1 LLEVLSVKK
10 IFFIAVAAV
19 IAMMLLLV
27 GYGTFLNY
35 TDEGNIAA
43 RLSNRTIK
51 LVGAKAETRVLRGGF
66 TRKDVR
72 MEAEN
77 MTDAVSRLEGTVE
90 KIYVQPNS
98 KVVKGQPI
106 CHIVNEDIDMKI
118 VQADVNIAKAQT
130 VAARYANSLSRY
142 KRLIGSGAVSM
153 EQYEDIE
160 TQYKSALAEL
170 ETLRL
175 EKQQYEILRDRL
187 TVTAPL
193 DGEVLMLYK
202 KEGAFLQAG
211 TSVAL
216 IGNFSRLRF
225 TETISDDDFQSLL
238 PIGKE
243 WELSVEQGD
252 MEKIYSGSY
261 GGSNRG
267 YEQTFGAH
275 IVKVEPPV
283 GQAASLRSI
292 SWEVNNSSGLLEPKR
307 YQQVRFQE
315 IVERKVLAVPAKAV
329 DAKRSS
335 VFVWNADGKLEERK
349 VIFGASDGSFI
360 EVQSGI
366 EPDEIVVISGR
377 EGLENGMKAEVSI
390 EGGISDGAQ

>member
-1 LLEVLSVKK
+1 MKK
-10 IFFIAVAAV
+10 IFFIAVAGV

-106 CHIVNEDIDMKI
+106 CHIVNEDTDMKI

-130 VAARYANSLSRY
+130 VSARYANSLSRY

>member
-1 LLEVLSVKK
+1 MKK
-10 IFFIAVAAV
+10 IFFIAVAGV
-19 IAMMLLLV
+19 IVMMILLV

-130 VAARYANSLSRY
+130 VSARYANSLSRY

-335 VFVWNADGKLEERK
+335 VFVWNTDGKLEERK

>member
-1 LLEVLSVKK
+1 MKK

-77 MTDAVSRLEGTVE
+77 MTDAVSRLEGTLE

-130 VAARYANSLSRY
+130 VSARYANSLSRY

-335 VFVWNADGKLEERK
+335 VFVWNTDGKLEERK

>member
-1 LLEVLSVKK
+1 MKK

-335 VFVWNADGKLEERK
+335 VFVWNTDGKLEERK

>member
-1 LLEVLSVKK
+1 MKK

>member
-1 LLEVLSVKK
+1 MKK
-10 IFFIAVAAV
+10 IFFIAVAVV

-43 RLSNRTIK
+43 RLSNRTIR
-51 LVGAKAETRVLRGGF
+51 LVGAKAEIRALRGGF
-66 TRKDVR
+66 ERKDVR

-77 MTDAVSRLEGTVE
+77 MTDAVSRLEGTLE
-90 KIYVQPNS
+90 KIYVQPNAR
-98 KVVKGQPI
+98 VVKGQPI
-106 CHIVNEDIDMKI
+106 CHVVNEDIDMKI

-142 KRLIGSGAVSM
+142 QRLIGLGAVSL

-160 TQYKSALAEL
+160 TQHKSALAEL

-175 EKQQYEILRDRL
+175 EKQQYELLRDRL

-216 IGNFSRLRF
+216 IGNFDKLRF
-225 TETISDDDFQSLL
+225 TETISEDDFQSLL

-252 MEKIYSGSY
+252 LEKIYSGSY

-267 YEQTFGAH
+267 YAQTFNAH

-283 GQAASLRSI
+283 GQAASLRSV
-292 SWEVNNSSGLLEPKR
+292 SWEVDNSSGLLEPKR

-315 IVERKVLAVPAKAV
+315 TAERRVLAVPAKAV

-335 VFVWNADGKLEERK
+335 VFVWTSEGKLAERK
-349 VIFGASDGSFI
+349 VIIGASDGSYT

-366 EPDEIVVISGR
+366 QLGEIVVVSGR
-377 EGLENGMKAEVSI
+377 EGLASGMKAEISI
-390 EGGISDGAQ
+390 EGGISDGAK

>member
-1 LLEVLSVKK
+1 MKK

-43 RLSNRTIK
+43 RLSNRIIK

>member
-1 LLEVLSVKK
+1 MKK
-10 IFFIAVAAV
+10 IFFIAVAGV

-130 VAARYANSLSRY
+130 VSARYANSLSRY

>member
-1 LLEVLSVKK
+1 MKK

-142 KRLIGSGAVSM
+142 KRLIGSDAVSM